1 VSDERGKDVKKEET
15 AMSLTPKE
23 KKVIELIRETQYGEI
38 KIIIQN
44 YQPVGIEEITKFIT
58 L

>member
-1 VSDERGKDVKKEET
+1 
-15 AMSLTPKE
+15 MSLTPKE

>member
-1 VSDERGKDVKKEET
+1 MSDERGKDVKKEET